1 MSYYYNPLSTM
12 DRKYRFHRLT
22 IIDTDRRT
30 IHRKRHRQS
39 AVAASHG
46 AIIRIVSNRHSK
58 SSEGT
63 AEMRRIGNG
72 IRARLDMMPDDTR
85 ICHAPDCANGTIGI
99 LELMQSERTHP
110 GRYGAAFHWP
120 IATDTEE
127 TANTRRYFCTSP
139 SYHLH
144 INGSSITLERNESD
158 GATRRYEF
166 TILDRDIAY
175 LSHDSVQPM
184 EQTT

>member
-85 ICHAPDCANGTIGI
+85 IRHAPDCANGTIGI
-99 LELMQSERTHP
+99 LELLQSACTRP
-110 GRYGAAFHWP
+110 RRYSAAFYWP
-120 IATDTEE
+120 ITAATDG
-127 TANTRRYFCTSP
+127 TASTRRYFRTSP
-139 SYHLH
+139 SYHLR
-144 INGSSITLERNESD
+144 ISTSSITLERDEPD
-158 GATRRYEF
+158 GTTRRYEF

-175 LSHDSVQPM
+175 LPHDSVQPM